1 MFGFKK
7 KDKNLEKEKNSAKVK
22 KPVAQSPK
30 EIKKEGEPAK
40 KSFFKKIFSLKFMI
54 IFLILIVILAGAG
67 FAGWYF
73 FLKKIDA
80 DKAEQAKIEE
90 NSKTEKGEVDKDGKP
105 ILPPEPDFPDIV
117 DLEKF
122 EKIKLQ
128 ESESLSYLTLKL
140 SIEINKPE
148 MRKEIEANTDK
159 LRQVVESEIKKM
171 SWLTL
176 RTPDGKLNFKYR
188 LIQELNKSLPSK
200 IIKNIYF
207 TTFIV
212 Q

>member
-7 KDKNLEKEKNSAKVK
+7 KDKNLEKEKISTKGK
-22 KPVAQSPK
+22 KPVAKSPK
-30 EIKKEGEPAK
+30 EIKKEGETAK

-54 IFLILIVILAGAG
+54 IFLIIIVILAGAG

-73 FLKKIDA
+73 FLKKSDA
-80 DKAEQAKIEE
+80 EKAEQAKIEE
-90 NSKTEKGEVDKDGKP
+90 IVKIDKDGKP

-140 SIEINKPE
+140 SIEINRPE

-171 SWLTL
+171 SWLIL
-176 RTPDGKLNFKYR
+176 RRPEGKLNFKYS
-188 LIQELNKSLPSK
+188 LIKEMNKVLPSK